1 MATNNFLWNAEHCEE
16 SQNLKAKC
24 SIKEGKIKI
33 LKILLSNSIWI
44 PNVISTISIPIIRII
59 SYMQD
64 TSKIVQKYGNV
75 RKNMD
80 DLKEIWNEDII
91 I

>member
-1 MATNNFLWNAEHCEE
+1 MATNNFFWNAEHCED

-24 SIKEGKIKI
+24 SIEEGKIKI
-33 LKILLSNSIWI
+33 LKILLSNF

-59 SYMQD
+59 SYIQD
-64 TSKIVQKYGNV
+64 TRKIVQKYGNV

-80 DLKEIWNEDII
+80 DIKEIWNEDII

>member
-1 MATNNFLWNAEHCEE
+1 MATTNFLSNAEQCEE

-33 LKILLSNSIWI
+33 LKILLSNF

-59 SYMQD
+59 SYIQD
-64 TSKIVQKYGNV
+64 TRKIVQKYGNV

-80 DLKEIWNEDII
+80 DIKEI
-91 I
+91 

>member
-1 MATNNFLWNAEHCEE
+1 MDTNNFLWNAEHCKE

-33 LKILLSNSIWI
+33 LKILLSNF

-59 SYMQD
+59 SYIQD
-64 TSKIVQKYGNV
+64 TRKIVQKYGNV

-80 DLKEIWNEDII
+80 DIKEIWNEDII

>member
-1 MATNNFLWNAEHCEE
+1 MDTNNFLWNAEHCEE

-24 SIKEGKIKI
+24 SIEEGKIKI

-59 SYMQD
+59 SYIQD
-64 TSKIVQKYGNV
+64 TRKIVQKYGNV

-80 DLKEIWNEDII
+80 DIKEIWNEDII